1 MSKISGEFKTDLE
14 NIDQVE
20 VEYEFDEDGHI
31 EITSVDKK
39 TASNGQWLYLIEE
52 LNESTMDSIME
63 RCIEHMPEAKAEYYE
78 YLRDREAGL

>member
-1 MSKISGEFKTDLE
+1 MSKITAEFITDLE

-31 EITSVDKK
+31 EILDVAKK
-39 TASNGQWLYLIEE
+39 TLYGQWLFIADE
-52 LNESTMDSIME
+52 LNDHTMDSIME
-63 RCIEHMPEAKAEYYE
+63 RCIEHMPEAKAEHDE

>member
-1 MSKISGEFKTDLE
+1 MSKITAEFITDLE

-20 VEYEFDEDGHI
+20 VEYNFDEDGHI

-39 TASNGQWLYLIEE
+39 TIYGQWHFLIDE
-52 LNESTMDSIME
+52 LNDHTMDSIME
-63 RCIEHMPEAKAEYYE
+63 RCIEHMPEAQAEHDE

>member
-1 MSKISGEFKTDLE
+1 MSKITAEFITDLE
-14 NIDQVE
+14 NIDQVN

-39 TASNGQWLYLIEE
+39 TLYGQWMFFIDE
-52 LNESTMDSIME
+52 LNDHTMDSIME
-63 RCIEHMPEAKAEYYE
+63 RCIEHMPEAKAEHDE